1 MHAVIGVAIC
11 RRLCANTRP
20 GHGAAQA
27 KRQKAK
33 TRSASGDAGIPVK
46 GALRNIP
53 AFDRLLTPG
62 YYNRAS
68 GGIRP
73 FQTGLLPKSAVDRRL
88 SRLSLRFHC
97 FQVIYSRGRSSL
109 IFRSETYISRQLSI
123 YSKAKV
129 DNSIFS
135 LLHQGFCLPP
145 YSPLS
150 SQHFS
155 LSRSSGHCIS
165 LLLQIFLI
173 RLFLAYN

>member
-1 MHAVIGVAIC
+1 MAWHK
-11 RRLCANTRP
+11 
-20 GHGAAQA
+20 A

-62 YYNRAS
+62 YNRAS
-68 GGIRP
+68 GGIWS
-73 FQTGLLPKSAVDRRL
+73 FQTGLLPKGAVYRRL

-97 FQVIYSRGRSSL
+97 FLYLSMRHLLLFSEAKSL
-109 IFRSETYISRQLSI
+109 NIDNERICIRQKSI
-123 YSKAKV
+123 ILFSPSYTRA
-129 DNSIFS
+129 FAS
-135 LLHQGFCLPP
+135 LLIPHFI
-145 YSPLS
+145 
-150 SQHFS
+150 QHFS

-173 RLFLAYN
+173 RLFLGYN